1 VSVFIIKNIMLMYI
15 DGFDMVKGIVH
26 IYYCI

>member
-1 VSVFIIKNIMLMYI
+1 MLMYI